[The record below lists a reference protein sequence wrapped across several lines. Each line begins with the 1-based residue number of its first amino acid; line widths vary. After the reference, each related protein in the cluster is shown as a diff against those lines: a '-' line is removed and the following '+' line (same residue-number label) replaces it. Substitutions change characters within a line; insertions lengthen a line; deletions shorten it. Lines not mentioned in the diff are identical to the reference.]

1 MKKTA
6 SLALLIGLMAL
17 TAAAAFGQVRF
28 VRPTIEEPR
37 FAIIVTIEVPAGD
50 PQFKGLNLNGQ
61 PVAKFL
67 AFRGGKTA
75 DLAKPLAA
83 GAVDLV
89 LDYAWSG
96 AKKYTITVLYELKE
110 KLRRKEL
117 AAMSPAGGIPAGCE
131 EGFARVY
138 VVQEEAGLARK
149 GEIAYLTLTAPRA
162 DVEDASLRLFDGA
175 VELAYQVID
184 RRESSPPESQAKT
197 HPPTLTS
204 KIAVVLDAGAWEKRL
219 VAVFKGQPKPPAPD
233 IALSGEGLGRTVRTD
248 KLALGLHS
256 QSGQLNTIEDFTTG
270 VKLYNKAGV
279 IHWNPDV
286 FIPGIAWDHSFD
298 WKPPAVAEEK
308 NGPLVYLNARRGPMP
323 RVKDVNLEVRYAVP
337 AGAPY
342 FICETRLTFE
352 KDLGVIAVRND
363 EMVLYKELFD
373 SLLYRDKNGALVKRP
388 LRELPGRPFGLVHI
402 APDDI
407 PWVGLIN
414 TKAGYGFFSLRLAA
428 ASSDLGVAGDFHHKA
443 GTYFYAPSDGEYV
456 YWVRPLLYTW
466 AEYATNALLTFV
478 PRGSFCYEK
487 NAYLVLKLDDGT
499 PEALDTL
506 RRRLSN
512 PLRVF

>member
-1 MKKTA
+1 MRKA
-6 SLALLIGLMAL
+6 ARFILLAFLVAVPVR
-17 TAAAAFGQVRF
+17 GQVKFLAPTVEAARF
-28 VRPTIEEPR
+28 GLAATFDIPP
-37 FAIIVTIEVPAGD
+37 GN
-50 PQFKGLNLNGQ
+50 PQFKGLRLNGQ
-61 PVAKFL
+61 PFVRFQ
-67 AFRGGKTA
+67 AFRNGKTV

-83 GAVDLV
+83 GPLDFL

-96 AKKYTITVLYELKE
+96 AKKYVVTVLYQLKE
-110 KLRRKEL
+110 KERRKEFS
-117 AAMSPAGGIPAGCE
+117 AVSPAGGVPAGCE
-131 EGFARVY
+131 EGFSRVY
-138 VVQEEAGLARK
+138 VVQEEAGLARE

-162 DVEDASLRLFDGA
+162 DVENAAFRYFDGA
-175 VELAYQVID
+175 AELPYQVID
-184 RRESSPPESQAKT
+184 RRESFPPESQAKT
-197 HPPTLTS
+197 HPPTLTY
-204 KIAVVLDAGAWEKRL
+204 KLAVALDAGAWEKKL
-219 VAVFKGQPKPPAPD
+219 IAVFKGTPKPPAAE
-233 IALSGEGLGRTVRTD
+233 IALSGEGLGRTVRSD
-248 KLALGLHS
+248 KLVLGLHP
-256 QSGQLNTIEDFTTG
+256 QSGQLNTFEDLTTG

-298 WKPPAVAEEK
+298 WKPPAVTEEK
-308 NGPLVYLNARRGPMP
+308 NGPLVYLNARSGPMP
-323 RVKDVNLEVRYAVP
+323 RIKDVDLEVRYAVP
-337 AGAPY
+337 VGAPY
-342 FICETRLTFE
+342 LVCETRLTFE

-373 SLLYRDKNGALVKRP
+373 SLLYRDKNGALVKLP
-388 LRELPGRPFGLVHI
+388 LRELRGRPFGLVHI
-402 APDDI
+402 APDDV
-407 PWVGLIN
+407 PWVGLVN

-428 ASSDLGVAGDFHHKA
+428 ASSDLGVAGDFQHKA

-466 AEYATNALLTFV
+466 AEYATNTLLTFV

>member
-1 MKKTA
+1 MKKTP
-6 SLALLIGLMAL
+6 SLALLIGLTAL
-17 TAAAAFGQVRF
+17 GAFGQVKF
-28 VRPTIEEPR
+28 ARPTVEEPR
-37 FAIIVTIEVPAGD
+37 FALVVPFEVPTGD

-61 PVAKFL
+61 PVATFR
-67 AFRGGKTA
+67 AFRGGKTV

-83 GAVDLV
+83 GPVDLV

-96 AKKYTITVLYELKE
+96 AKKYTITVLYQLKQTE
-110 KLRRKEL
+110 RRKDS
-117 AAMSPAGGIPAGCE
+117 AAVSPAAGGTPADCE
-131 EGFARVY
+131 EGFSRVY
-138 VVQEEAGLARK
+138 VVQEEAGLARR
-149 GEIAYLTLTAPRA
+149 GEISYLTLTAPRA
-162 DVEDASLRLFDGA
+162 EVENAAFRIFAGA
-175 VELAYQVID
+175 AELASQIID
-184 RRESSPPESQAKT
+184 RRESFPPESQAKT
-197 HPPTLTS
+197 HPPTLTC
-204 KIAVVLDAGAWEKRL
+204 KIAVALDAGAWEKKL
-219 VAVFKGQPKPPAPD
+219 VAVFKGTPKPPAAD
-233 IALSGEGLGRTVRTD
+233 IALSGEGLGRAVRTD
-248 KLALGLHS
+248 KLALGLHP
-256 QSGQLNTIEDFTTG
+256 QSGQLNTIEDLATG

-286 FIPGIAWDHSFD
+286 FIPGVAWDHSFD

-323 RVKDVNLEVRYAVP
+323 RIKDVNLEVRYAVP

-342 FICETRLTFE
+342 FVCETKMTFE

-373 SLLYRDKNGALVKRP
+373 SLLYRDKNGALVKMP
-388 LRELPGRPFGLVHI
+388 LRELPGRPYGLVHI

-466 AEYATNALLTFV
+466 AEYATNTLLTFV

>member
-1 MKKTA
+1 MKKVQ
-6 SLALLIGLMAL
+6 SLVLLIGL
-17 TAAAAFGQVRF
+17 TAVAAFGQVKF
-28 VRPTIEEPR
+28 AAPTFEAPR
-37 FAIIVTIEVPAGD
+37 FAITVDFDVPPGD
-50 PQFKGLNLNGQ
+50 PQFKGINLNGLA
-61 PVAKFL
+61 VAKLL
-67 AFRGGKTA
+67 AFRNGRTV
-75 DLAKPLAA
+75 DLAKPLAS
-83 GAVDLV
+83 GPLEFV
-89 LDYAWSG
+89 LDHAWSG
-96 AKKYTITVLYELKE
+96 TKKYTVAVLYGLKG
-110 KLRRKEL
+110 KDRRKEL
-117 AAMSPAGGIPAGCE
+117 AAVSPGGGVPAGSE
-131 EGFARVY
+131 EGFSRIY
-138 VVQEEAGLARK
+138 VVHEEAGFARR

-162 DVEDASLRLFDGA
+162 DIENTAFRIFDGEA
-175 VELAYQVID
+175 ELPYQVID
-184 RRESSPPESQAKT
+184 RRESFPPESQAKT
-197 HPPTLTS
+197 HPPTLIL
-204 KIAVVLDAGAWEKRL
+204 KLAVALDAAAWEKKL
-219 VAVFKGQPKPPAPD
+219 ITVFKGTPKPPAAD
-233 IALSGEGLGRTVRTD
+233 LALEGEGLGRTVRTD
-248 KLALGLHS
+248 KLVLGLHP
-256 QSGQLNTIEDFTTG
+256 QSGQLNTFEDLATG

-323 RVKDVNLEVRYAVP
+323 RIKDVNLEVRYAVP

-342 FICETRLTFE
+342 LLCETRMTFE

-466 AEYATNALLTFV
+466 AEYATNTLLAFV

-499 PEALDTL
+499 PEALDAL

>member
-1 MKKTA
+1 MKKIPT
-6 SLALLIGLMAL
+6 LALLIGLTAL
-17 TAAAAFGQVRF
+17 AAFGQVKF
-28 VRPTIEEPR
+28 VTPTIDEAR
-37 FAIIVTIEVPAGD
+37 FGLIVPFDVPPGNA
-50 PQFKGLNLNGQ
+50 QFKGLNLNGQ
-61 PVAKFL
+61 PFTKFQ
-67 AFRGGKTA
+67 AFRDGRTI
-75 DLAKPLAA
+75 DLGKPLAA
-83 GAVDLV
+83 GAMDFV
-89 LDYAWSG
+89 LHYAWSG
-96 AKKYTITVLYELKE
+96 AKKYAITVLYLVKE
-110 KLRRKEL
+110 KERRKEIS
-117 AAMSPAGGIPAGCE
+117 AVSPAGGVPAGCE
-131 EGFARVY
+131 EGFSRVY
-138 VVQEEAGLARK
+138 VVHEEAGLARE

-162 DVEDASLRLFDGA
+162 DIESAAFRLFDGA
-175 VELAYQVID
+175 AEVPYQVID
-184 RRESSPPESQAKT
+184 RRESVPPESQAKT
-197 HPPTLTS
+197 HPPTLTY
-204 KIAVVLDAGAWEKRL
+204 KLAVALDAGAWEKKL
-219 VAVFKGQPKPPAPD
+219 VAVFKGMPKPPAAD
-233 IALSGEGLGRTVRTD
+233 IALGGEGLGRTVRTD
-248 KLALGLHS
+248 KLALGLHP
-256 QSGQLNTIEDFTTG
+256 QSGQLNTFEDLTSG
-270 VKLYNKAGV
+270 VKIYNKAGV

-323 RVKDVNLEVRYAVP
+323 RIKDVNLEVRYAVP

-342 FICETRLTFE
+342 FVCETRLTFE

-363 EMVLYKELFD
+363 EMVLFKDLFD
-373 SLLYRDKNGALVKRP
+373 SLLYRDKNGALVRLP
-388 LRELPGRPFGLVHI
+388 LRELPGRPFGLAHI

-407 PWVGLIN
+407 PWVGLVN

-466 AEYATNALLTFV
+466 ADYATNTLLTFV

-499 PEALDTL
+499 PEALDAL

>member
-1 MKKTA
+1 MRKVA
-6 SLALLIGLMAL
+6 CLVLLALLTAL
-17 TAAAAFGQVRF
+17 PASGQVAF
-28 VRPTIEEPR
+28 VGPTIDAAH
-37 FAIIVTIEVPAGD
+37 FGLIVTLNVPPGN

-61 PVAKFL
+61 PVAKFQ
-67 AFRGGKTA
+67 AFRNGEA
-75 DLAKPLAA
+75 VDLAKPLSA
-83 GAVDLV
+83 GPTDFV

-96 AKKYTITVLYELKE
+96 ARKYTATLLFELKG
-110 KLRRKEL
+110 KARRKEF
-117 AAMSPAGGIPAGCE
+117 AAVSPSGGIPAGCE
-131 EGFARVY
+131 EGFSRVY
-138 VVQEEAGLARK
+138 VVQEEAGLARA
-149 GEIAYLTLTAPRA
+149 GELAYLTLTAPRA
-162 DVEDASLRLFDGA
+162 DVETAGFRIFDGQT
-175 VELAYQVID
+175 ELSYQVID
-184 RRESSPPESQAKT
+184 RRESLPPESQAKT
-197 HPPTLTS
+197 HPPTLTY
-204 KIAVVLDAGAWEKRL
+204 KLAVALDAGAWEKKL
-219 VAVFKGQPKPPAPD
+219 VAVFKGTPRAAAAD
-233 IALSGEGLGRTVRTD
+233 IALSGEGLGRAIRSD
-248 KLALGLHS
+248 KLALGLHP
-256 QSGQLNTIEDFTTG
+256 QSGQLNTFEDLTTG

-286 FIPGIAWDHSFD
+286 FIPGLAWDHSFD
-298 WKPPAVAEEK
+298 WNPPAVAEEK

-342 FICETRLTFE
+342 LLCETRLTFE

-363 EMVLYKELFD
+363 EMVLYRELFD
-373 SLLYRDKNGALVKRP
+373 ALLYRDKNGALVKLP
-388 LRELPGRPFGLVHI
+388 LQELPGRPFGLVHI

-414 TKAGYGFFSLRLAA
+414 SKEGYGFFSLRLAA

-466 AEYATNALLTFV
+466 AEYATNNFLTFI